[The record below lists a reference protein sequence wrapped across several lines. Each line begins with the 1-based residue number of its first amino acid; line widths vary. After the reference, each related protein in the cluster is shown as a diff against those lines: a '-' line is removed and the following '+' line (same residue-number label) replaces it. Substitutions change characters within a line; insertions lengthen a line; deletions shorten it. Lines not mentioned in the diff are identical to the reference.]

1 MIVTPARKIPARYSG
16 ISGRFPSVKN
26 GREIWYESPLER
38 SFMLLLEFD
47 PGVYRYCEQPITIR
61 YRKSVYKGGAREPGY
76 TPDLIVYYHQEHFEG
91 GRWPDLAEIKPIDI
105 YNKELEKSADKYA
118 AADQWAKDNNW
129 NFVKWF
135 DADINPVRLS
145 NADNFYSALKQQANA
160 SALQKILAFAHQ
172 QGAEVSGNDIF
183 DRLGKSPEIVNTF
196 RHLIA
201 TSRLKTDWNKP
212 INAATRLTLEA

>member
-1 MIVTPARKIPARYSG
+1 MIVVPARKIPARYSG

-38 SFMLLLEFD
+38 NFMLLLEFN
-47 PGVYRYCEQPITIR
+47 PAVYRYCEQPVTIR

-76 TPDLIVYYHQEHFEG
+76 TPDLIVYYHQEQFEG
-91 GRWPDLAEIKPIDI
+91 GRWPDLAEIKPLDV
-105 YNKELEKSADKYA
+105 YNKELEESADKYA
-118 AADQWAKDNNW
+118 AANQWAENN
-129 NFVKWF
+129 NCHFVTWS
-135 DADINPVRLS
+135 DVDINLVRLS
-145 NADNFYSALKQQANA
+145 NADNFYSALKQQ
-160 SALQKILAFAHQ
+160 SDGSVVQKILDFTLQ
-172 QGAEVSGNDIF
+172 QGAEVSGNEIF

-201 TSRLKTDWNKP
+201 TARLKTDWNKP